1 MKSLRILALVA
12 CVLLPAVA
20 QQVGAPTADLDK
32 VSIDELFSV
41 QVTSVGRKAEERSKA
56 AAAIFVLT
64 AEDIRRSGATCIPEA
79 LEWVP
84 GLTVLHLDGRSWVVS
99 ARGGARL
106 YADKILVM
114 IDGRSL
120 YTPLFSGV
128 VWDAIDVPMADIE
141 QIEVV
146 RGPGAVMWGPNAVN
160 GVINIITK
168 SAKATK
174 GAQVSLAAGNAM
186 VASTEARVGAAPS
199 DGLAYRVWG
208 KFDDLIPAFNSPGF
222 FRFSNE
228 FNYEAPSI
236 HNLNSG
242 TGRAGVRLEG
252 QSGEKDRWMVQG
264 EGYKVDRQ
272 DPMAIAVLLPSV
284 IQRVQGHTDYEGGDI
299 QAKWI
304 HTTNAGNE
312 SELQFTYS
320 KDDWNYP
327 YLGGQINNLTLDYQK
342 RIQTGEHNELYWGVG
357 FQQYWDSTQGGTLSF
372 SPAAATIR
380 TGDVVLRDE
389 WQFVPGLW
397 MASAG
402 VRLDY
407 NSYRKLE
414 VQPSFR
420 LLFTPDSKQS
430 AWFAISRAVR
440 NPSRFDL
447 NVVGN
452 DGLVEVGPTVAAI
465 EVLGDP
471 SFRPEVENSVE
482 AGYRF
487 QAGQRWSV
495 DASIFWSYYTQ
506 LRLLQ
511 TTGPT
516 VDFTGPVPTVQ
527 EDLCIGNGGT
537 GRNYGGEVWG
547 TIQLLEHWRLI
558 ASYSYLNEVRWMPA
572 STAAMQYVWDGTP
585 AQVPHQVLLRSQ
597 HDLFR
602 NIRVDLIARARSHDD
617 SLNLPGVFLIDA
629 RLAWRPTR
637 SGEISATVQD
647 LANRQVIECYP
658 EIATPA
664 IPIRRT
670 FIFRWTQRF

>member
-1 MKSLRILALVA
+1 MKSLRIFALVA
-12 CVLLPAVA
+12 CAFPPGLA

-41 QVTSVGRKAEERSKA
+41 QVTSVGRKAQERSKA

-174 GAQVSLAAGNAM
+174 GAQVSIAAGNTLPN
-186 VASTEARVGAAPS
+186 STEARWGAAS
-199 DGLAYRVWG
+199 DNGIAYRVWG
-208 KFDDLIPAFNSPGF
+208 KFDDLTPAFNSPGY
-222 FRFSNE
+222 FRFINK
-228 FNYEAPSI
+228 FNYEDPSV
-236 HNLNSG
+236 HNLDSASG
-242 TGRAGVRLEG
+242 RMGFRLEG
-252 QSGEKDRWMVQG
+252 QAGEKDQWMVQA
-264 EGYKVDRQ
+264 EGYRTDRQ
-272 DPMAIAVLLPSV
+272 DPVAVPIELPNVVRLS
-284 IQRVQGHTDYEGGDI
+284 QGHSDYEGGDI

-304 HTTNAGNE
+304 HTTSAD
-312 SELQFTYS
+312 SDSQLQFAFS
-320 KDDWNYP
+320 KDDWNWP
-327 YLGGQINNLTLDYQK
+327 FLNAHINNLNIDYQK
-342 RIQTGEHNELYWGVG
+342 RIQTGERNELYWGGG
-357 FQQYWDSTQGGTLSF
+357 FQQYWDNTLGGALSF
-372 SPAAATIR
+372 SPAAGTFR
-380 TGDVVLRDE
+380 TGDAVLRDE

-397 MASAG
+397 TASAG

-414 VQPSFR
+414 FQPSVR

-430 AWFAISRAVR
+430 AWFAMSRAVR
-440 NPSRFDL
+440 TPSRFDRD
-447 NVVGN
+447 VAYAQGS
-452 DGLVEVGPTVAAI
+452 VEAGPSVAAAD
-465 EVLGDP
+465 VFGNAN
-471 SFRPEVENSVE
+471 FRSEVENSVE
-482 AGYRF
+482 TGYRF
-487 QAGQRWSV
+487 QSGQRWSV

-516 VDFTGPVPTVQ
+516 VDFTGGRPAIQ
-527 EDLCIGNGGT
+527 EDFYTGNAGT
-537 GRNYGGEVWG
+537 GRSYGGEIWG
-547 TIQLLEHWRLI
+547 DIQLLEHWRLI
-558 ASYSYLNEVRWMPA
+558 PSYSYLNEVRWMPA
-572 STAAMQYVWDGTP
+572 STAVLQYAWDGTP
-585 AQVPHQVLLRSQ
+585 AEVPHQVLLRSQ
-597 HDLFR
+597 HDLSR
-602 NIRVDLIARARSHDD
+602 NIRVDLMARARSHDD
-617 SLNLPGVFLIDA
+617 AMNLPGVVLIDA
-629 RLAWRPTR
+629 RLAWRLTR
-637 SGEISATVQD
+637 SGEVSATVQD
-647 LANRQVIECYP
+647 LANRQVLESYG
-658 EIATPA
+658 ELATMS
-664 IPIRRT
+664 IPVRRT